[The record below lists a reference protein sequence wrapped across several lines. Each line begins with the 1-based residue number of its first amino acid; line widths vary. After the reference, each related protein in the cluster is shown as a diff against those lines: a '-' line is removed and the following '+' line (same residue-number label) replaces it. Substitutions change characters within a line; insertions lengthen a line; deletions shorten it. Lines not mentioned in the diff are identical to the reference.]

1 MYNSVKATS
10 ADNSHASTTFTVAV
24 TDFDE
29 SDVTNPT
36 DSDNDANTV
45 AEDAANGAATQVT
58 ASASDADGA
67 NNAITYSVTAQSCSG
82 AFAVDSSTGVVTA
95 TGSGLDYET
104 ADNHVLL
111 RLLLLVLIQVLHL
124 QPSQWSN

>member
-1 MYNSVKATS
+1 MQLLT
-10 ADNSHASTTFTVAV
+10 
-24 TDFDE
+24 FDE

-58 ASASDADGA
+58 ASASDADGS

-82 AFAVDSSTGVVTA
+82 TFAVDSS
-95 TGSGLDYET
+95 
-104 ADNHVLL
+104 
-111 RLLLLVLIQVLHL
+111 QV
-124 QPSQWSN
+124 